1 MKKSDNLKNI
11 VEIFRAAG
19 DEHRI
24 KILCEIFEE
33 RGLCVSDIAE
43 KFGLSVATTS
53 HHLKAMEKGGLLS
66 AVRLGKKVCYRL
78 SEESLVG
85 DLKKIICKYK

>member
-1 MKKSDNLKNI
+1 MKKKENLEKI
-11 VEIFRAAG
+11 VDLFRAAG

-24 KILCEIFEE
+24 KILCEIFEG

-53 HHLKAMEKGGLLS
+53 HHLRAMEKGGLLS
-66 AVRLGKKVCYRL
+66 AIRSGKKVCYKL
-78 SEESLVG
+78 SEKSLVG

>member
-1 MKKSDNLKNI
+1 MRKEDKLKNI
-11 VEIFRAAG
+11 VEIFKAAG

-24 KILCEIFEE
+24 KILCEIFEG

-43 KFGLSVATTS
+43 KFGLSVAITS

-66 AVRLGKKVCYRL
+66 AVRLGKKVCYKL
-78 SEESLVG
+78 SDKSMVE